1 MYSHNFKT
9 LCGNNSQLNWYT
21 GCMRKKQRCW
31 SNVSGVRVSGWSLA
45 SCQPDII
52 RLVVFSVASRPQKPL
67 GKGTTGHLPLLSHSS
82 KVLPSHF
89 NVAFTST
96 ETVGAVRDWSS
107 GHRPLLS
114 HNSGLGSVF
123 SLQCCFTSTKTI
135 RKGDPR
141 SLTSLTQLP
150 SSDLQLQC
158 CFTSTEIVREG
169 DPRSPTSSFIQ
180 LPSSDLQLQCC
191 FTSTEIVREGDPRS
205 PTSSF
210 IQLPSSDLQLQ
221 CCFTSTEIVRE
232 GDPRSPTSSFTQFRP
247 VALRRPQRPLGKGT
261 VHRDR

>member
-9 LCGNNSQLNWYT
+9 LWGNNSQLNWYT
-21 GCMRKKQRCW
+21 CCMRKEQRCW

-82 KVLPSHF
+82 RVLSSHF
-89 NVAFTST
+89 SVVSRSQKPFGKGTTGHLPLLSHSSRVLSSHQCCFTST
-96 ETVGAVRDWSS
+96 ETVGTVRDWSP

-123 SLQCCFTSTKTI
+123 SLQCCFTSTETI

-141 SLTSLTQLP
+141 SLTSFTQLP
-150 SSDLQLQC
+150 SSVLPLQC

-169 DPRSPTSSFIQ
+169 DPRSPASSSH
-180 LPSSDLQLQCC
+180 SSGLLL
-191 FTSTEIVREGDPRS
+191 S
-205 PTSSF
+205 
-210 IQLPSSDLQLQ
+210 
-221 CCFTSTEIVRE
+221 
-232 GDPRSPTSSFTQFRP
+232 
-247 VALRRPQRPLGKGT
+247 
-261 VHRDR
+261 VHRDRGNY